1 MLSPTSPGSMTDSM
15 DCRNRTH
22 LNSDDSPAISAVMF
36 STGVLGNLIALVL
49 LETRRR
55 EFRGNISLFFI
66 LVSGLVITDLV
77 GTCMISPVVMA
88 AYARRL
94 SLINMGLCNY
104 FAFAMTFFSLA
115 TLMTL
120 FAMALERALAIG
132 HPYFYEKFIK
142 KRCGVIAFPVIYA
155 FCIFFCLFPL
165 MNFGESIQYCP
176 GTWCFIDMKSRNNS
190 KYSNI
195 YSMLYATLLLILI
208 IAVLA
213 CNAVVMVSLVRMHK
227 RQKTRRI
234 GSITANKRDR
244 ISMSEEIDHLILLSI
259 MTIAFIIC
267 SLPFTIRAYMNR
279 VASDK
284 GEDTMDL
291 LALRFMSVNSII
303 DPWIFTVLRPSV
315 LRVMRSVICC
325 QTSFSNKTISNF
337 PSLNSHLTTS
347 AKLKLDTTYGSA
359 REKSLGDEEKIA
371 WGEKTEA

>member
-1 MLSPTSPGSMTDSM
+1 MTEQT

-22 LNSDDSPAISAVMF
+22 LDPGESPVISAVMF
-36 STGVLGNLIALVL
+36 SAGVVGNVIALVL

-55 EFRGNISLFFI
+55 DFRGNISLFFI
-66 LVSGLVITDLV
+66 LVSGLVVTDLL

-88 AYARRL
+88 SYARGL
-94 SLINMGLCNY
+94 SLIEMKLCDY

-115 TLMTL
+115 TMMIL
-120 FAMALERALAIG
+120 FATALERALAIG
-132 HPYFYEKFIK
+132 HPYFYERFIK
-142 KRCGVIAFPVIYA
+142 KRCGVITFPIIYG

-165 MNFGESIQYCP
+165 MGFGEFIQYCP
-176 GTWCFIDMKSRNNS
+176 GTWCFIDMKSRNTNS
-190 KYSNI
+190 KFSNV

-208 IAVLA
+208 IAVLT
-213 CNAVVMVSLVRMHK
+213 CNLVVIVSLVRMHK

-267 SLPFTIRAYMNR
+267 SLPFTIRAYVNR
-279 VASDK
+279 AAVDK
-284 GEDTMDL
+284 GEDALDL
-291 LALRFMSVNSII
+291 LALRFLSVNSII

-325 QTSFSNKTISNF
+325 HTSFNNKSISNY
-337 PSLNSHLTTS
+337 PSLNTHLTTN
-347 AKLKLDTTYGSA
+347 AKLNIDNTYGSSQ
-359 REKSLGDEEKIA
+359 EKGVADGDKIA
-371 WGEKTEA
+371 WEEKTDT